1 MRWDGWVDASETVT
15 TTRAHAVLIYLGL
28 SLKDCYIFCLI
39 WYICMS
45 KQEVLS
51 MYGGL
56 LERGSSVVQIIA
68 PVTTGKYIHYSFCFG
83 HCFNKLRMLKDIA
96 SN

>member
-1 MRWDGWVDASETVT
+1 MDASETVT

-39 WYICMS
+39 WYICKS

-68 PVTTGKYIHYSFCFG
+68 PVTTGKYIHFVLDIVSTNYEC
-83 HCFNKLRMLKDIA
+83 LKILLQIEVDSA
-96 SN
+96 SKH